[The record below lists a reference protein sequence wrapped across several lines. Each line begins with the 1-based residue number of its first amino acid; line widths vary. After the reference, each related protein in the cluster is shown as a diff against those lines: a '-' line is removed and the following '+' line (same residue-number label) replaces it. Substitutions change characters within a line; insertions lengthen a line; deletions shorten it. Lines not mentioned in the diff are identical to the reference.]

1 MDLGVIH
8 AVFLG
13 LGSFD
18 GVLYGKFFVLL
29 GWKRERKKEKCWR
42 SKGEDLGLSV
52 RVWSGVYRYCRDLWY
67 GIRGSKAVWIA
78 SFRFMRI

>member
-29 GWKRERKKEKCWR
+29 GWKREKEREVLEVKR
-42 SKGEDLGLSV
+42 GRPGAFRESL
-52 RVWSGVYRYCRDLWY
+52 VWGVQIL
-67 GIRGSKAVWIA
+67 
-78 SFRFMRI
+78 